1 MRDTGENGPE
11 TRRSHR
17 QRRLGVPIVD
27 NSFPPISLA
36 YAFASIPAPS
46 DLSDE
51 SDQSDQSQKSRR
63 LPTDKGEEP
72 IIQASAKT
80 AGSNESHANHES
92 ESRS

>member
-51 SDQSDQSQKSRR
+51 SDQSD
-63 LPTDKGEEP
+63 
-72 IIQASAKT
+72 
-80 AGSNESHANHES
+80 
-92 ESRS
+92 